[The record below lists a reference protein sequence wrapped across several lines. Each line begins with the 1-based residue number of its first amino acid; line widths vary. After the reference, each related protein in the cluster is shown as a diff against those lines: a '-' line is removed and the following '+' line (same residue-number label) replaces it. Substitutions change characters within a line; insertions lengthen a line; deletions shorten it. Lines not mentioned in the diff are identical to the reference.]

1 MGRRRRAALPRLA
14 PGVAAGE
21 GGGGGVV
28 RAGRG
33 GGVQA
38 RRKKS
43 NISIPACNSLCWET
57 TRVQGETEA
66 GGGGAVGRGGQLGG
80 RQGEGVQEE
89 VRSAQ
94 VRGERGQ
101 EDLQIALP
109 LYCHGALGGS
119 VVLIPST
126 GRRAAQNFRRCCC
139 CSSSVIRVLRG
150 CNQRR
155 RGGSEGVGGGK
166 LFTPRAADCDFFPP
180 SPPKPPKVITT
191 G

>member
-1 MGRRRRAALPRLA
+1 MEWSELDGEEAYRR
-14 PGVAAGE
+14 GD
-21 GGGGGVV
+21 
-28 RAGRG
+28 
-33 GGVQA
+33 
-38 RRKKS
+38 KKFKH
-43 NISIPACNSLCWET
+43 INSSFVIHSVGKLH
-57 TRVQGETEA
+57 VQGETEA

-89 VRSAQ
+89 VRAAQ
-94 VRGERGQ
+94 VKGERGK

-109 LYCHGALGGS
+109 LYYHGALG

-155 RGGSEGVGGGK
+155 REGGGEGRRRK
-166 LFTPRAADCDFFPP
+166 TFYP
-180 SPPKPPKVITT
+180 SGSIL
-191 G
+191 